1 MWNPMK
7 IWPLRAMLFQTD
19 KQTRIN
25 NYVKANNLFSQFDDS
40 FYTEIR
46 WSAKTWRGVQNPI
59 SENG

>member
-1 MWNPMK
+1 
-7 IWPLRAMLFQTD
+7 MLFQTD

-46 WSAKTWRGVQNPI
+46 
-59 SENG
+59 